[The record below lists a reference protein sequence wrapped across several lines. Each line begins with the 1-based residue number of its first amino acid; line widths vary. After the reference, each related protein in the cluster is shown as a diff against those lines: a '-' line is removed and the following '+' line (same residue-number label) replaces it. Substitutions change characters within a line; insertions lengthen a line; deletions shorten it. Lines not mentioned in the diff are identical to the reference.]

1 MKKIFLP
8 VLLVCLAGATV
19 AKAENVYRPY
29 IGADIS
35 FDKAKTSFNRP
46 AYYGGSFN
54 LGTTY
59 NPYFGTEIFYH
70 QTGARTKKLN
80 NTAKYKTS
88 FLAYGL
94 DAIATYPVCSKFDV
108 NLSLG
113 LASYL
118 FKERIVGGSHNSD
131 EGIGF
136 RFGGGAVYHLTN
148 SLAVRLN
155 ARYIKFNKI
164 SNLDHAAEYTLGAR
178 YYFMEN

>member
-1 MKKIFLP
+1 MKKIFIP
-8 VLLVCLAGATV
+8 ALLICLTGAFA

-29 IGADIS
+29 VGIDVS
-35 FDKAKTSFNRP
+35 FDKAKTTSVRP
-46 AYYGGSFN
+46 GYYGAAVN

-59 NPYFGTEIFYH
+59 NPYFGTEIFYQ
-70 QTGARTKKLN
+70 QTASRTQTLIAG
-80 NTAKYKTS
+80 TKYKTS

-94 DAIATYPVCSKFDV
+94 DTIATYPVYSKFDV

-113 LASYL
+113 VASYL

-136 RFGGGAVYHLTN
+136 RFGAGAVYHLTN
-148 SLAVRLN
+148 SLAVRFN
-155 ARYIKFNKI
+155 ARYINFNKI

-178 YYFMEN
+178 YYFMEK

>member
-1 MKKIFLP
+1 MKKTFIP
-8 VLLVCLAGATV
+8 ALLICLEGATA

-29 IGADIS
+29 IGADVS
-35 FDKAKTSFNRP
+35 FDKAETSFVHP
-46 AYYGGSFN
+46 AYDGASLN

-70 QTGARTKKLN
+70 QTGTRTKKLN
-80 NTAKYKTS
+80 NVKYKTS

-94 DAIATYPVCSKFDV
+94 DAVAAYPVCPKFDV

-118 FKERIVGGSHNSD
+118 FKERIISQSHNTD

-164 SNLDHAAEYTLGAR
+164 SNLDHAAEYTFGAR